1 MDERR
6 SPHEVALRRIMKKIS
21 VASWRRVGFAAK
33 QMLQVRDSQI
43 LRIG

>member
-6 SPHEVALRRIMKKIS
+6 SPHEVCLTSNQEKIS
-21 VASWRRVGFAAK
+21 VASWKRVGFAAK
-33 QMLQVRDSQI
+33 QMLQDTDSQL